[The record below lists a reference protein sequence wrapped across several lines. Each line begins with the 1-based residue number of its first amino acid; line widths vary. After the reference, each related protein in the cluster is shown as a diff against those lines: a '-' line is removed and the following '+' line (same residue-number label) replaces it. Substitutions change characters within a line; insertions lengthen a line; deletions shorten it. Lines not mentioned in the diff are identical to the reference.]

1 MKVWV
6 LSVLTTSDYY
16 GGDETR
22 EWEVQR
28 VFDYLP
34 SSDEAFNLF
43 GHKLYRLEEFPVN
56 GK

>member
-1 MKVWV
+1 VKVWV